1 MMDWLRRRTWMLSIG
16 KHRSR
21 VIGEEETKGIEDG
34 CGRGW
39 ARMNFGWSILIFS
52 LVYFSYV
59 K

>member
-1 MMDWLRRRTWMLSIG
+1 MVEENNLDVVNRKTQEPERI
-16 KHRSR
+16 R

-34 CGRGW
+34 CAW
-39 ARMNFGWSILIFS
+39 MDFGWSILIFS

>member
-1 MMDWLRRRTWMLSIG
+1 MLSIG